1 MQTLD
6 VLLSCERGVA
16 VQCVSEKRRAD
27 REREA
32 VLWGSRSQA
41 IKERLVLINQR
52 LTDLCDDITQ
62 APERPSTPARAPTS
76 DVTPF
81 VCHSCPSFPTIRSN
95 DENSTP
101 FLNKSTNNILDCN
114 EQENRYKYENQVMKL
129 QTKTEREGSN
139 NSESL
144 PSNAPKQRPTL
155 SSLLESSEHLHAKKL
170 VLESKEQWG
179 QLQLQLGTPRGVK
192 KFFLRMR

>member
-1 MQTLD
+1 
-6 VLLSCERGVA
+6 
-16 VQCVSEKRRAD
+16 VQCVSEGRRAD

-32 VLWGSRSQA
+32 VLWGSRSIA
-41 IKERLVLINQR
+41 IKERIVLINQR
-52 LTDLCDDITQ
+52 LTDLHDDITQ
-62 APERPSTPARAPTS
+62 APEPPSTPPSTS
-76 DVTPF
+76 DVTPL
-81 VCHSCPSFPTIRSN
+81 VCHSCPSFPTIRIN
-95 DENSTP
+95 DENSIP
-101 FLNKSTNNILDCN
+101 SLNKSMNNILDYN
-114 EQENRYKYENQVMKL
+114 EQDNRYKYEDQVLKM
-129 QTKTEREGSN
+129 QTKTERLGSK

-144 PSNAPKQRPTL
+144 PSNVTKQRPTL